1 MPCRFEKRGKRHTPL
16 CLLSLCTMHF
26 SCYSLTLLLISIYS
40 LLSVVTI
47 DSFTFI
53 NRRPIK
59 HSTCTNN
66 LQFAKKVVDVD
77 EGIKNEPTSPY
88 FFATVADSNSTNT
101 GAAIGTA
108 AAVGGAAVVIS
119 EGAGTT
125 TGE

>member
-1 MPCRFEKRGKRHTPL
+1 MPDADFLIKDTPII
-16 CLLSLCTMHF
+16 CLIYLCTMHL
-26 SCYSLTLLLISIYS
+26 SCYSLTLLSISIYS
-40 LLSVVTI
+40 LLSVTI
-47 DSFTFI
+47 DSFTII

-59 HSTCTNN
+59 HSTCTN
-66 LQFAKKVVDVD
+66 LQFAKKVVN
-77 EGIKNEPTSPY
+77 EGIKNKNEPTSPF